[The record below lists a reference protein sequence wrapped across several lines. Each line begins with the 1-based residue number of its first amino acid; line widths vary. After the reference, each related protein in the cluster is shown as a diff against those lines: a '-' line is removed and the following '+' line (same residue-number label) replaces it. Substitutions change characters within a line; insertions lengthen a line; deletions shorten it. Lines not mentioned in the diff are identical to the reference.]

1 MEMGPYDRLKPPP
14 MGVVGVLLLPPLLLL
29 FVVEVGAP
37 DMGVWLLPEEV
48 GVVPGCVVEVGLGVV
63 AVGVAPDALVGVAV
77 GFGVGFGVGALVG
90 DGEGEGVEVSVG
102 EGEGVEVSVGEAEGV
117 VVSVEGGATLVF
129 FVIWCALAEKEL
141 TFTRVNDMSM
151 SKRLSVAAIIRARG
165 RTLWS
170 PTLFVL
176 LSMRYKFLRR
186 GCV

>member
-1 MEMGPYDRLKPPP
+1 MEMGSYDRLKPPP
-14 MGVVGVLLLPPLLLL
+14 VGVVGVLLLPPLLPL

-37 DMGVWLLPEEV
+37 DMGVGVWLLPEEV
-48 GVVPGCVVEVGLGVV
+48 GVVPGCVVEVGLGV
-63 AVGVAPDALVGVAV
+63 AAPDVLVGGAV
-77 GFGVGFGVGALVG
+77 GFGVGFGALVG
-90 DGEGEGVEVSVG
+90 DGEGEGVEVWVGEG
-102 EGEGVEVSVGEAEGV
+102 EGEGVEIWVGEGD
-117 VVSVEGGATLVF
+117 GGATLVF